1 MHTLIKKVPVNYG
14 LMFQI
19 LRFRVSLLR
28 GEAPHRYIR
37 SIGCKRSGSNVLRQ
51 LQLNDVIW
59 LERPQASFYV
69 RSVGSVIPEMNQIQ
83 VDWGQLQLTT
93 LRP

>member
-1 MHTLIKKVPVNYG
+1 MHTLVKKVPVNYG

-28 GEAPHRYIR
+28 GEALHRYIR
-37 SIGCKRSGSNVLRQ
+37 PIGCKRSGSDVLRQ
-51 LQLNDVIW
+51 LRLNDVIW

-69 RSVGSVIPEMNQIQ
+69 RRRGYVIPKMNKIK
-83 VDWGQLQLTT
+83 WTGASYN
-93 LRP
+93 